1 MIVFHKGKAKRF
13 LDIPVF
19 GKEGDKRFPLIL
31 TPGDLN
37 TFMEEEERD
46 AGSAFIAE
54 LSSHS
59 VPHHTQ
65 ILRRCLK

>member
-1 MIVFHKGKAKRF
+1 MIVFYKGKVKRF
-13 LDIPVF
+13 LDIPIF
-19 GKEGDKRFPLIL
+19 GKGGDKRLSLIL

-46 AGSAFIAE
+46 AGSAFISE
-54 LSSHS
+54 LISHS

-65 ILRRCLK
+65 ILRLRLK

>member
-1 MIVFHKGKAKRF
+1 M
-13 LDIPVF
+13 F
-19 GKEGDKRFPLIL
+19 GKEGDKRLPLIF

-65 ILRRCLK
+65 IRRRRLK